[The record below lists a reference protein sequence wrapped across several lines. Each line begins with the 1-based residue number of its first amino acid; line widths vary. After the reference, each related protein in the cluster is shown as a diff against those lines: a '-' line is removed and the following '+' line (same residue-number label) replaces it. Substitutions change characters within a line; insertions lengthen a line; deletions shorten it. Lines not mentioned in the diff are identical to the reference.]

1 MFDPPDTPMYP
12 VFLSE
17 DIVRI
22 FTFYQDGSLYQGLVS
37 KHKFFKLVRE
47 FNALERGDA
56 FNLALGFER
65 QRSATIITASGACY
79 KVWVDVSA
87 NVTCVKTTLFAD
99 EMQISSLSSPE
110 DRAFSSTADVA

>member
-1 MFDPPDTPMYP
+1 ACYATSA
-12 VFLSE
+12 VEEKALS
-17 DIVRI
+17 
-22 FTFYQDGSLYQGLVS
+22 
-37 KHKFFKLVRE
+37 
-47 FNALERGDA
+47 
-56 FNLALGFER
+56 
-65 QRSATIITASGACY
+65 SGACY